1 MHSRPRTRNTFTD
14 KLVQLGMEI
23 FQNNRNFYINE
34 GTLLNLDL
42 NESFTSTDLNRI
54 KLVSSIQNLSTLSVN
69 ISIFQSLI
77 TTLS

>member
-69 ISIFQSLI
+69 ISIIQSVI